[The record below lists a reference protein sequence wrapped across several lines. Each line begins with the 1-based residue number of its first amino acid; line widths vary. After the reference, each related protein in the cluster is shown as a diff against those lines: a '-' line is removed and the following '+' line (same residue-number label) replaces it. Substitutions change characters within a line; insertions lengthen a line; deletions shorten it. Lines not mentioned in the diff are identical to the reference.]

1 MNIIRLRTAVRICFT
16 QLNRLM
22 PINIYYF
29 KYFFFK
35 KGQVF
40 GWYYWYKRRLICS
53 DNILFDST

>member
-1 MNIIRLRTAVRICFT
+1 MNIIRLRTAVRICST

-35 KGQVF
+35 KDKFLVGITGIKDV
-40 GWYYWYKRRLICS
+40 
-53 DNILFDST
+53 